1 MMAYLDSGVFF
12 SKQKTFQPSIE
23 VMHKTLQDS
32 SKNQALNLKDSSGE
46 TGLNPSQ
53 AEGLSQNSRSLKHV
67 SSLEPVRKSDDNE
80 GNLIDE
86 SDINVTQTGRFIKS
100 RSLGSALNLEGR
112 VSVNNDAEDGTYQ
125 GYSDGS
131 NEHNGFVV
139 PDGSRGVSPPEQF
152 QSSGA
157 VNDESIFSIGEPLH
171 SEKEGQ
177 ENSDTPLFGEC
188 RVDSGGQMPRAQ
200 QRLVKSCSLPNISD
214 STAATEGHS
223 HMNHLAVHSSR
234 SSEDLHVLGMRR
246 KEISENEVGMQVMQQ
261 QRRDDIIARPEN
273 HSFENSIDDGYD
285 SCNYSGLA
293 KDWIM
298 PDTDEANRGK
308 NLQGE
313 SSVRRWDEL
322 PSRDFKI
329 KRIEEW
335 VNGLQYSSPLEE
347 TNELSQSND
356 QVKRDS
362 NDLNCVTAAK
372 MDSKVTPGMEA
383 AKRYISALSAAA
395 TTAQLANH
403 GLAVI
408 PFLSAFVN
416 LRVLN
421 LSGNAIGLHLTA
433 VSSVSFKYF
442 LFSSVSM
449 LFIVLVFILNSSS
462 SLS

>member
-12 SKQKTFQPSIE
+12 SKQKTFQPSVE

-46 TGLNPSQ
+46 TSLNPSQ
-53 AEGLSQNSRSLKHV
+53 AEGLSQISRSLKHV

-80 GNLIDE
+80 
-86 SDINVTQTGRFIKS
+86 SDINVTQTGRFMKS

-112 VSVNNDAEDGTYQ
+112 VSVNNDAEDDTDQ

-139 PDGSRGVSPPEQF
+139 PDGSRGVSPPEQCH
-152 QSSGA
+152 SSGA

-177 ENSDTPLFGEC
+177 ENSDTPLSGEC
-188 RVDSGGQMPRAQ
+188 CVDSGGHMPRAEQ
-200 QRLVKSCSLPNISD
+200 GLVKSRSLPNISD
-214 STAATEGHS
+214 STATTEGHS
-223 HMNHLAVHSSR
+223 HMNHLAFHSSR
-234 SSEDLHVLGMRR
+234 SSQDLHVLGMRR
-246 KEISENEVGMQVMQQ
+246 KEISVNEVGMQAMQE

-308 NLQGE
+308 NVQGE
-313 SSVRRWDEL
+313 SSVHRWDEL

-362 NDLNCVTAAK
+362 NDQNSVTAAK
-372 MDSKVTPGMEA
+372 MDGKVTPGMEA

-433 VSSVSFKYF
+433 VSSSI
-442 LFSSVSM
+442 SM
-449 LFIVLVFILNSSS
+449 LFIVLVFILHSSS
-462 SLS
+462 SLSWHSVFAYSLQ

>member
-1 MMAYLDSGVFF
+1 M
-12 SKQKTFQPSIE
+12 
-23 VMHKTLQDS
+23 
-32 SKNQALNLKDSSGE
+32 
-46 TGLNPSQ
+46 
-53 AEGLSQNSRSLKHV
+53 
-67 SSLEPVRKSDDNE
+67 
-80 GNLIDE
+80 
-86 SDINVTQTGRFIKS
+86 
-100 RSLGSALNLEGR
+100 
-112 VSVNNDAEDGTYQ
+112 
-125 GYSDGS
+125 
-131 NEHNGFVV
+131 
-139 PDGSRGVSPPEQF
+139 PP
-152 QSSGA
+152 
-157 VNDESIFSIGEPLH
+157 
-171 SEKEGQ
+171 
-177 ENSDTPLFGEC
+177 
-188 RVDSGGQMPRAQ
+188 AQ
-200 QRLVKSCSLPNISD
+200 QGLVKSCSLPNISD
-214 STAATEGHS
+214 STATIDGHS

-234 SSEDLHVLGMRR
+234 SSQDLHVLGMRR
-246 KEISENEVGMQVMQQ
+246 KEISENEVGMQVMQE

-308 NLQGE
+308 DLQGE

-347 TNELSQSND
+347 TNELSQYND

-362 NDLNCVTAAK
+362 NDLNSVTAAK
-372 MDSKVTPGMEA
+372 MDGKVTPGMEA

-442 LFSSVSM
+442 LFSSISM
-449 LFIVLVFILNSSS
+449 LFMVLVFILHSSS
-462 SLS
+462 SLSSN